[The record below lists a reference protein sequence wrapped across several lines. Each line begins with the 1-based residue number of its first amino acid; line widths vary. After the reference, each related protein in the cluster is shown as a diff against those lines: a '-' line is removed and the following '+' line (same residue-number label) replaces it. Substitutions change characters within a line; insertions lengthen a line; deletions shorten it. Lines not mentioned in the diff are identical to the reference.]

1 MSESPSKKQLRRKM
15 VPSDHPL
22 FGPFSGC
29 GRMRFPDELLR
40 EILAMSDTEETE
52 EADQITENESE
63 SEGKSDDNEKT
74 ETLEREEID
83 VAIEEDTDDN
93 VDLKEKNTSL
103 SPKGKKVSPLV
114 SPSKSPLR
122 KSLRTRSQTP
132 KAQASVLSKS
142 KPRSRQ
148 RTKNN
153 VVGSSKRKA
162 QSPARGKSPKKKAMA
177 VSNTESITNTN
188 RKQSVNQ
195 VIIFFFTN
203 KYLSALQYNSHKNL
217 GHMGLSFF
225 WRIR

>member
-1 MSESPSKKQLRRKM
+1 
-15 VPSDHPL
+15 
-22 FGPFSGC
+22 
-29 GRMRFPDELLR
+29 MRFPDELLR

-52 EADQITENESE
+52 EADQNTENESE
-63 SEGKSDDNEKT
+63 SEGKNDGNEKT

-132 KAQASVLSKS
+132 KAQA
-142 KPRSRQ
+142 RSPQ

-162 QSPARGKSPKKKAMA
+162 QSPARGKSPKKKAVA
-177 VSNTESITNTN
+177 VSNTESITDTA

-195 VIIFFFTN
+195 VIIFFSKQIPQRLT
-203 KYLSALQYNSHKNL
+203 
-217 GHMGLSFF
+217 
-225 WRIR
+225 I